1 MQGCSTPSQWEAPAP
16 ALPWFD
22 TGPCRGTELLPA
34 LPGGWG
40 QTLWSLCD
48 PLEHKDVP
56 VTLLARARCT
66 EGNLDLQTPS
76 AGCPGPP
83 TALPTHNPPARAG
96 LLCKLAAQPD
106 KAPYQARRAE
116 RGGRG
121 GPGGARAR
129 LRAGGGRAEVP
140 GSIPAPAGLRPDTRH
155 GSAPTLA
162 GLCQTARGREA
173 HPAPALPRPRR
184 RFLSL
189 RPACAQA
196 PAGEKRLRKEMEKA
210 RLSWQVESRRGRG
223 HLRPGAG
230 CRGAPG
236 GPHLAGVPGCAATA
250 GLLYFTVRGN

>member
-1 MQGCSTPSQWEAPAP
+1 M
-16 ALPWFD
+16 
-22 TGPCRGTELLPA
+22 PA

-66 EGNLDLQTPS
+66 EGNLDLQTPC

-83 TALPTHNPPARAG
+83 TALPTHNPPAKAG
-96 LLCKLAAQPD
+96 LQRRLAARPD

-140 GSIPAPAGLRPDTRH
+140 GSIPAPAGLRPTP
-155 GSAPTLA
+155 G
-162 GLCQTARGREA
+162 TARHPVRPGCAKPPGAGRPIRRPPS
-173 HPAPALPRPRR
+173 HGRGGVSSPAPSVRTGAAAP
-184 RFLSL
+184 
-189 RPACAQA
+189 A

-210 RLSWQVESRRGRG
+210 TLSWQVESRRGRG

-236 GPHLAGVPGCAATA
+236 GPHLAGAPGCAATA
-250 GLLYFTVRGN
+250 GPLHFTIGRN